1 MRSRFRL
8 SVIVVTAVLAVAAPV
23 SAAWLASGSGT
34 GTGRATAVSTAA
46 APTASATGRTVT
58 LSWTATTLAT
68 GAPVTGYRVTR
79 VNTVTAATT
88 SATGG
93 CAGTVAAT
101 SCVETLLPTGRWA
114 YRLEAV
120 RGAWIGPMGAQGNT
134 VAVDATA
141 PTSSAAVLQKTTGG
155 ATGAIRQGG
164 TYRVYATVADTGD
177 PATGVASVT
186 ANVSALTTGSTA
198 VALTAGSFTV
208 GGVVYGYQSAQLTA
222 TNPQAA
228 GTKTWTVTATD
239 GAGNAATSP
248 AFPVTVDNTKPAGAD
263 VQALNGGA
271 IPGRAETGDLVQ
283 LTYTEAIDP
292 HSVLAGW
299 TGAATTVTV
308 RLTNNGGAGGDRI
321 QIWNAANST
330 QLPLGTVS
338 LTNTG
343 YVTTS
348 RNFTGSTMQLVG
360 SVVVVTLGTPSGATL
375 TVATPTNATWAPSAT
390 VFDPAGNTATTTSVT
405 ETGAADVQF

>member
-164 TYRVYATVADTGD
+164 TYRVYATVTDTGD

-239 GAGNAATSP
+239 GAGNAATSS

-308 RLTNNGGAGGDRI
+308 RLINNGGAGGDRI

>member
-23 SAAWLASGSGT
+23 SAAWLAAGSGT

-239 GAGNAATSP
+239 GAGNAATSS

-308 RLTNNGGAGGDRI
+308 
-321 QIWNAANST
+321 
-330 QLPLGTVS
+330 
-338 LTNTG
+338 
-343 YVTTS
+343 
-348 RNFTGSTMQLVG
+348 
-360 SVVVVTLGTPSGATL
+360 
-375 TVATPTNATWAPSAT
+375 
-390 VFDPAGNTATTTSVT
+390 
-405 ETGAADVQF
+405 

>member
-239 GAGNAATSP
+239 GAGNAATSS

>member
-1 MRSRFRL
+1 
-8 SVIVVTAVLAVAAPV
+8 
-23 SAAWLASGSGT
+23 
-34 GTGRATAVSTAA
+34 
-46 APTASATGRTVT
+46 
-58 LSWTATTLAT
+58 
-68 GAPVTGYRVTR
+68 
-79 VNTVTAATT
+79 
-88 SATGG
+88 
-93 CAGTVAAT
+93 
-101 SCVETLLPTGRWA
+101 
-114 YRLEAV
+114 
-120 RGAWIGPMGAQGNT
+120 
-134 VAVDATA
+134 
-141 PTSSAAVLQKTTGG
+141 
-155 ATGAIRQGG
+155 
-164 TYRVYATVADTGD
+164 
-177 PATGVASVT
+177 
-186 ANVSALTTGSTA
+186 
-198 VALTAGSFTV
+198 
-208 GGVVYGYQSAQLTA
+208 
-222 TNPQAA
+222 
-228 GTKTWTVTATD
+228 VTATD
-239 GAGNAATSP
+239 GAGNAATSS

>member
-23 SAAWLASGSGT
+23 SAAWLSSGSGT
-34 GTGRATAVSTAA
+34 GAGRATSVSTAA

-164 TYRVYATVADTGD
+164 TYRVYATVTDTGD

-271 IPGRAETGDLVQ
+271 TPGRAETGDLVQ

-321 QIWNAANST
+321 QIWNAANSA

-338 LTNTG
+338 LRNTG

-405 ETGAADVQF
+405 ESGVADVQF

>member
-58 LSWTATTLAT
+58 LAWTATTLAT

-239 GAGNAATSP
+239 GAGNAATSS

-271 IPGRAETGDLVQ
+271 TPGRAETGDLVQ

>member
-8 SVIVVTAVLAVAAPV
+8 SVIVVAAVLTVAAPV
-23 SAAWLASGSGT
+23 SAAWLSSGSGS
-34 GTGRATAVSTAA
+34 GAGRATSVSTAA
-46 APTASATGRTVT
+46 TPTASAAGRTVT

-155 ATGAIRQGG
+155 ATGAIGQGG
-164 TYRVYATVADTGD
+164 TYRVYATVTDTGD

-186 ANVSALTTGSTA
+186 ADVSALTTGSTA

-208 GGVVYGYQSAQLTA
+208 GGVVYGFQSAALTA
-222 TNPQAA
+222 TNPQAE

-239 GAGNAATSP
+239 GAGNAATSS
-248 AFPVTVDNTKPAGAD
+248 AFSVTVDHTSPAGAD

-271 IPGRAETGDLVQ
+271 TPGRAETGDLVQ

-308 RLTNNGGAGGDRI
+308 RLTNNGGGRGDRV
-321 QIWNAANST
+321 QIWNAANSA
-330 QLPLGTVS
+330 QLPLGTVF

-375 TVATPTNATWAPSAT
+375 TVATPTNATWTPSSA
-390 VFDPAGNTATTTSVT
+390 VFDPAGNAATTTSVT
-405 ETGAADVQF
+405 ESGALDVQF

>member
-164 TYRVYATVADTGD
+164 TYRVYATVADSGD

-239 GAGNAATSP
+239 GAGNAATSS

-321 QIWNAANST
+321 QIWNAANSA
-330 QLPLGTVS
+330 QLPLGTVF
-338 LTNTG
+338 LTDTG

>member
-46 APTASATGRTVT
+46 APTASAAGRTVT

-239 GAGNAATSP
+239 GAGNAATSS

-308 RLTNNGGAGGDRI
+308 RLTNNGGAAGDRI

-348 RNFTGSTMQLVG
+348 RNFTGSTMELVG

-390 VFDPAGNTATTTSVT
+390 VFDPAGNTASTTSVT

>member
-164 TYRVYATVADTGD
+164 TYRVYATVTDTGD

-239 GAGNAATSP
+239 GAGNAATSS

-308 RLTNNGGAGGDRI
+308 RLTNNGGASGDRI
-321 QIWNAANST
+321 QIWNAANSA

>member
-164 TYRVYATVADTGD
+164 TYRVYATVTDTGD

-239 GAGNAATSP
+239 GAGNAATSS

>member
-1 MRSRFRL
+1 MRSRLRL

-34 GTGRATAVSTAA
+34 GTGRATVVSTAA

-164 TYRVYATVADTGD
+164 TYRVYATVADSGD

-239 GAGNAATSP
+239 GAGNAATSS

>member
-46 APTASATGRTVT
+46 TPTASVTGRTVT

-164 TYRVYATVADTGD
+164 TYRVYATVTDTGD

-239 GAGNAATSP
+239 GAGNAATSS
-248 AFPVTVDNTKPAGAD
+248 AFPVTVDNTAPAGAD
-263 VQALNGGA
+263 IQALNGGA
-271 IPGRAETGDLVQ
+271 TPGKAETGDTRAVHLQRGDRPAV
-283 LTYTEAIDP
+283 
-292 HSVLAGW
+292 
-299 TGAATTVTV
+299 
-308 RLTNNGGAGGDRI
+308 GAGRVVRCGDDGD
-321 QIWNAANST
+321 AAPHQQLAVVTASRCAT
-330 QLPLGTVS
+330 PPTRTTLPLGTVF

-343 YVTTS
+343 YVTTT
-348 RNFTGSTMQLVG
+348 RDFTGSTMQLIG
-360 SVVVVTLGTPSGATL
+360 SVVVVTLGTPSGATG
-375 TVATPTNATWAPSAT
+375 TVHDRDQRHL
-390 VFDPAGNTATTTSVT
+390 DPVRHRL
-405 ETGAADVQF
+405 

>member
-239 GAGNAATSP
+239 GAGNAATSS

-321 QIWNAANST
+321 QIWNAANSA